1 MASRFRALQT
11 VSLHAVQKPRA
22 QCFSRRASVSV
33 LASVFVFSCLVGI
46 GLTACAQA
54 AISAPAPE
62 QIEGRV
68 LDAQGRAVADVT
80 VHLQGATGAPTLT
93 FRTDGQGAF
102 HFTNLSVGAYTVDA
116 EQGAAHTPHQ
126 SVQLTPAH
134 PVVHLDLTLVPAN
147 ASAQA
152 MQFADDPNF
161 TVAGVTDWTAAGG
174 HGSDS
179 SLRTSEALTRETLSM
194 RSGHEPDSRATAAAP
209 GTIAD
214 LRAQVTKSP
223 RSFDANARLGRA
235 YLDQGRYKDAL
246 PWLQAAYEIDPS
258 NAGNEMALAEACKD
272 MQDWTQARAHVAH
285 LLAAQNTAAV
295 HRLAAEVDEA
305 AGDPLS
311 AVREYET
318 AAKLDPSE
326 QNYFDWG
333 SELLFHR
340 AVLQARQVF
349 EQGVKAYPNSSRM
362 LVALGGTLF
371 ANALYDD
378 AARSLCQ
385 ASDLDPSNREP
396 YLFMGRIEVA
406 APTPLPCIAEKL
418 AHFAQVY
425 PDDSLAHY
433 YYAMALWKQLGPAPG
448 AQSIATVQAQLL
460 RAVTIDPQCADGYL
474 QLGNLKASQRSYQ
487 DAVADYQ
494 KAIQADPQLAEA
506 HYRLG
511 LAYDRLGERELAEQQ
526 FALHQSIRKEQ
537 AAQVDRQR
545 KEIKQFLVTPASSQP
560 AAPQH

>member
-1 MASRFRALQT
+1 MAST
-11 VSLHAVQKPRA
+11 KGS
-22 QCFSRRASVSV
+22 
-33 LASVFVFSCLVGI
+33 G
-46 GLTACAQA
+46 
-54 AISAPAPE
+54 

-68 LDAQGRAVADVT
+68 LDAQRRAVADIV
-80 VHLQGATGAPTLT
+80 VHLQCDAGVPALAT
-93 FRTDGQGAF
+93 RTDEQGTF
-102 HFTNLSVGAYTVDA
+102 HFANLAAGTCMLDAGQDAARGPHESVHLTADKPV
-116 EQGAAHTPHQ
+116 
-126 SVQLTPAH
+126 VQLELILA
-134 PVVHLDLTLVPAN
+134 PAN
-147 ASAQA
+147 AAAQA

-194 RSGHEPDSRATAAAP
+194 RSGHEPASPPAAAAQ
-209 GTIAD
+209 GTITD
-214 LRAQVTKSP
+214 LRAQVQKSP
-223 RSFDANARLGRA
+223 QSFDANARLGRA
-235 YLDQGRYKDAL
+235 YLDLGRYKDAL
-246 PWLQAAYEIDPS
+246 PWLQAAYEIDSS
-258 NAGNEMALAEACKD
+258 NAANEMALAEACKG
-272 MQDWTQARAHVAH
+272 MKDWAQARTHVTH
-285 LLAAQNTAAV
+285 LLAARNSADV

-305 AGDPLS
+305 SGDPLS
-311 AVREYET
+311 AVREYEI
-318 AAKLDPSE
+318 AAQLNPSE

-340 AVLQARQVF
+340 AVLPARQVF
-349 EQGVKAYPNSSRM
+349 EQGVKAYPQSSRM

-396 YLFMGRIEVA
+396 YLFMGKIEVA
-406 APTPLPCIAEKL
+406 APTPLPCVAEKL
-418 AHFAQVY
+418 ARFTQVY

-433 YYAMALWKQLGPAPG
+433 YYAMSLWKQLGTAPN
-448 AQSIATVQAQLL
+448 AKSVATVQAQLL
-460 RAVTIDPQCADGYL
+460 RAVAIDPQCADGFL
-474 QLGNLKASQRSYQ
+474 QLGNLKASQRNYQ

-494 KAIQADPQLAEA
+494 KAIQADAQLAEA

-537 AAQVDRQR
+537 AVQLDRQR

-560 AAPQH
+560 AAPRP